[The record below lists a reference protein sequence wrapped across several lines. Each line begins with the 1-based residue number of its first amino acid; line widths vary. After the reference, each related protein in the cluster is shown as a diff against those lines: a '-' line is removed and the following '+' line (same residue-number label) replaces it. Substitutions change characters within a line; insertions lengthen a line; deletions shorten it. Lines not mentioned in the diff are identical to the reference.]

1 MSAVTLTIEGK
12 AIATPTKSPPTL
24 LDGETWIAASWD
36 EFLQAAENPDYDK
49 AKFYYY
55 QDHLRIEMSPI
66 GNDHATDHS
75 IVNSIIHLYAALKQV
90 SIMNRDACSYRK
102 VDQWE
107 VQPDI
112 SCHVGENAMAIPYGT
127 GIVDLAQYPPPDLV
141 IEIANSSLSDDQGK
155 KRLLYEEL
163 GVKEYW
169 IVDVKLAKILG
180 LEMKNKGSYQ
190 IRESLV
196 LPGLN
201 LAILE
206 EALQKTRQTNHG
218 EVMRW
223 LLTQFS

>member
-1 MSAVTLTIEGK
+1 MTVLQAP
-12 AIATPTKSPPTL
+12 ATATATSTL
-24 LDGETWIAASWD
+24 LESDSWIAASWD
-36 EFLQAAENPDYDK
+36 EFLQAADNPDYDK

-66 GNDHATDHS
+66 GNDHSRDHY
-75 IVNSIIHLYAALKQV
+75 IITNAISLYAVFKNIAL
-90 SIMNRDACSYRK
+90 NGNDNCSYRK
-102 VDQWE
+102 VGQWE

-155 KRLLYEEL
+155 KRLLYEDL

-169 IVDVKLAKILG
+169 IVDVKASKILAFKV
-180 LEMKNKGSYQ
+180 ENQGSYQ

>member
-1 MSAVTLTIEGK
+1 MNVLTAPIKSDTWTE
-12 AIATPTKSPPTL
+12 ATW
-24 LDGETWIAASWD
+24 E
-36 EFLQAAENPDYDK
+36 EFIQATENPDYDK

-55 QDHLRIEMSPI
+55 QNQLRIEMSPV
-66 GNDHATDHS
+66 GNDHSRDHYLIS
-75 IVNSIIHLYAALKQV
+75 NAISLYAIFKKIPL
-90 SIMNRDACSYRK
+90 NGNDTCSYRK
-102 VDQWE
+102 PGHWE

-112 SCHVGENAMAIPYGT
+112 SCHVGDNAMAIPSGT
-127 GIVDLAQYPPPDLV
+127 GIVNLNDYPPPDLV
-141 IEIANSSLSDDQGK
+141 IEIANTSLADDQGK

-169 IVDVKLAKILG
+169 IVDVKATKIMG
-180 LEMKNKGSYQ
+180 FKMENQGSYQ

-201 LAILE
+201 LAVLE

-223 LLTQFS
+223 LLQQFS

>member
-1 MSAVTLTIEGK
+1 MTVLQA
-12 AIATPTKSPPTL
+12 PTNVASTL
-24 LDGETWIAASWD
+24 LESDSWIAASWD
-36 EFLQAAENPDYDK
+36 EFLQAADNPDYDK

-55 QDHLRIEMSPI
+55 QNHLRIEMSPI

-90 SIMNRDACSYRK
+90 SIMSRDACSYRK
-102 VDQWE
+102 VGQWE

-169 IVDVKLAKILG
+169 IVDVKASKILAFKV
-180 LEMKNKGSYQ
+180 ENQGSYQ
-190 IRESLV
+190 IRESLI
-196 LPGLN
+196 LPDLK